1 MSESKVD
8 KSAVELIDKKKKK
21 EFNALDGQAEAEARI
36 EARVK
41 KARIE
46 AQRTESSAFV
56 MGYAKR
62 ECCSI
67 SLGMVWLVGGLLSDL
82 SVPIFIGR
90 VVDLNKE
97 EKYDDIGELCLYMI
111 IIVVVSK
118 QASLPILVSFHLLQ
132 FLFFYQISGACV
144 GLRAS
149 TFNILSERIAMKVKK
164 DYYEAIINKDV
175 TFFDTKRTGDLCKQP

>member
-1 MSESKVD
+1 MTDSKVET
-8 KSAVELIDKKKKK
+8 SSRELIDTKKTK
-21 EFNALDGQAEAEARI
+21 AYSVMDGQAEAEARI

-97 EKYDDIGELCLYMI
+97 EKYDEIGTLCLYMI
-111 IIVVVSK
+111 IVVVVS
-118 QASLPILVSFHLLQ
+118 
-132 FLFFYQISGACV
+132 
-144 GLRAS
+144 
-149 TFNILSERIAMKVKK
+149 
-164 DYYEAIINKDV
+164 
-175 TFFDTKRTGDLCKQP
+175 

>member
-132 FLFFYQISGACV
+132 FLFFY
-144 GLRAS
+144 
-149 TFNILSERIAMKVKK
+149 
-164 DYYEAIINKDV
+164 
-175 TFFDTKRTGDLCKQP
+175 